1 MVLRMLARLSVKR
14 VMVLWVVRALEN
26 GRESVER
33 VCIVRVSG
41 MVGRVG
47 LGGVFSFVAWTR
59 AA

>member
-1 MVLRMLARLSVKR
+1 MQCMLARLSVKR

-33 VCIVRVSG
+33 VCIVRVAG
-41 MVGRVG
+41 MVGRV
-47 LGGVFSFVAWTR
+47 GGVFSFVAWTR

>member
-1 MVLRMLARLSVKR
+1 MLARLSVKR

-33 VCIVRVSG
+33 VCIVRVPG
-41 MVGRVG
+41 MVGRV
-47 LGGVFSFVAWTR
+47 GGVFSFVAWTR

>member
-1 MVLRMLARLSVKR
+1 MLARLSVKR

-33 VCIVRVSG
+33 VGVSG
-41 MVGRVG
+41 MVGRV
-47 LGGVFSFVAWTR
+47 GGVFSFVAWTR